1 MNENFQEGFMKL
13 LTDAVSIC
21 YDNVKDVDG
30 VEKIFLLLW
39 NENTI
44 RSAMYRY
51 KINGTEKNNSE
62 PSERA
67 KSLAPQTMRELNEIT
82 SKLGAHF
89 EENEQPKPTVYKVIF
104 DAKTTQMKL
113 KMEYD
118 NIEEQTGEPISVYY
132 DEWVKQAIKEPLEMN

>member
-1 MNENFQEGFMKL
+1 MNKNFEEGFMKL

-39 NENTI
+39 NGNMAF
-44 RSAMYRY
+44 SSNYDY
-51 KINGTEKNNSE
+51 FINKKFVRRHE

-67 KSLAPQTMRELNEIT
+67 KQLCFQTMDELNEIT
-82 SKLGAHF
+82 DKLGSYF
-89 EENEQPKPTVYKVIF
+89 EENEQPQPTIYKVIF
-104 DAKTTQMKL
+104 DAKTTQMNL
-113 KMEYD
+113 NMEYE

-132 DEWVKQAIKEPLEMN
+132 EAWVKQVLNEI